1 MRESAIDKIIEDRD
15 KCKPQMEM
23 FAKAIQQL
31 IDEGAVK
38 PTISL
43 REYEEFMFG
52 FSVTDERKL
61 RGNG

>member
-1 MRESAIDKIIEDRD
+1 MEQSAIQKIADNYER
-15 KCKPQMEM
+15 CKPYMEM

-43 REYEEFMFG
+43 REYEEYMFG
-52 FSVTDERKL
+52 FSVTDARKT